1 MVPLDYWVLR
11 LARRATPQAVVD
23 LLLDRGVYLK
33 PGRDTSDPEGVARSY
48 AALTAARGR
57 PLTGRTVCVL
67 GYGGGLGVG
76 LHLLEQGAGRVILQD
91 PFAPVRTARN
101 RALPDALRAK
111 YLRGDTPDPDRI
123 TLVHERIEA
132 YAARHPASV
141 DVVVSS
147 SVLEHVDDVP
157 SLIAATRRL
166 TAADGLG
173 VHVIDL
179 RDHFFK
185 HPFEMLCYDARTW
198 ARWLDA
204 SNHLN
209 RLRLPDH
216 ERAFR
221 ASFAHVEV
229 TRVDHLRDAFR
240 AARARIRPEFL
251 TGDEDVDALATA
263 RIECWGQR

>member
-23 LLLDRGVYLK
+23 LLLDRGLYLK
-33 PGRDTSDPEGVARSY
+33 PGRDTSDPAGVARSY
-48 AALTAARGR
+48 AATAAARGK
-57 PLTGRTVCVL
+57 PITGATVCVL

-76 LHLLEQGAGRVILQD
+76 LYLLEAGAGHVVLQD
-91 PFAPVRTARN
+91 PFAPPRTARN
-101 RALPDALRAK
+101 RALPADLLAK
-111 YLRGDTPDPDRI
+111 YVRGDAPDPARI
-123 TLVHERIEA
+123 TLVHERLEA

-141 DVVVSS
+141 DRIVSS

-157 SLIAATRRL
+157 RLIAATRAVLRP
-166 TAADGLG
+166 DGHCIHG
-173 VHVIDL
+173 IDL

-185 HPFEMLCYDARTW
+185 HPFEMLCYDGATW

-209 RLRLPDH
+209 RLRLPDY

-221 ASFAHVEV
+221 AVFAHVEL
-229 TRVDHLRDAFR
+229 TAIDHLRDAFR
-240 AARARIRPEFL
+240 AARPRIRPEFL
-251 TGDEDVDALATA
+251 TGDEDIDAVSSIQL
-263 RIECWGQR
+263 ECWP